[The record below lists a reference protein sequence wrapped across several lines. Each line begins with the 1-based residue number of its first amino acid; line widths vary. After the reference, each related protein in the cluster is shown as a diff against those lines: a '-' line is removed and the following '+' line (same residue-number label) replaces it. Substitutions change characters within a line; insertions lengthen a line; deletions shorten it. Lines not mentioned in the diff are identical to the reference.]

1 MTSDKKKTTRIL
13 LVDDEYDVSLTV
25 KTVLEKYGFAVD
37 CYNDPTMALSNF
49 KPGLYDLLLLDIK
62 MPGLNGFDLY
72 QKIREIDEKAKI
84 CFITASEM
92 FYEEFRTGVIDKYST
107 LDKEYFI
114 QKPFRIDDL
123 IRQLNEI
130 INCATETIEEPQ
142 GEETFKS
149 LSSRQYESQQQCLDD
164 LRSRLVAGVINQEQY
179 ETLKARCLEKFQAS
193 PPPPDTGSSIGTGN
207 ASSSSSP

>member
-107 LDKEYFI
+107 IDKEYFI
-114 QKPFRIDDL
+114 QKPFKIDDL
-123 IRQLNEI
+123 LRQLNEI
-130 INCATETIEEPQ
+130 INCATESIEEPQ
-142 GEETFKS
+142 VEETFKS

-193 PPPPDTGSSIGTGN
+193 PSPDTGSSIGTGN

>member
-25 KTVLEKYGFAVD
+25 KTILEKYGFAVD

-62 MPGLNGFDLY
+62 MPNLNGFDLY
-72 QKIREIDEKAKI
+72 QKIREIDKKAKI

-92 FYEEFRTGVIDKYST
+92 FYEEYRTGVVDKYST

-123 IRQLNEI
+123 IKQLNEV

-179 ETLKARCLEKFQAS
+179 ETLKARCLEKFQTS
-193 PPPPDTGSSIGTGN
+193 PPDTGSSIDTGSN
-207 ASSSSSP
+207 ASSTSSP

>member
-1 MTSDKKKTTRIL
+1 MTSDKKKATRIL
-13 LVDDEYDVSLTV
+13 LVDDEYDISLTV
-25 KTVLEKYGFAVD
+25 KTILEKYGFAVD
-37 CYNDPTMALSNF
+37 CYNDPIMALSKF

-114 QKPFRIDDL
+114 QKPFKIDDL
-123 IRQLNEI
+123 LRQLDEI
-130 INCATETIEEPQ
+130 INCATETVEEPR

-193 PPPPDTGSSIGTGN
+193 PPPDTGSSIGTGN
-207 ASSSSSP
+207 ASSSSP